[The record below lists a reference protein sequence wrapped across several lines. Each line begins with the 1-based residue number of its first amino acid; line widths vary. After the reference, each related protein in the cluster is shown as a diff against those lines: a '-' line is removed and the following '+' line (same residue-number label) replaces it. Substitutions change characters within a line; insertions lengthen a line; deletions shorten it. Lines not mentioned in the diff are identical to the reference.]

1 MKVTFTKEAKNYI
14 TVAEAEH
21 AKQIIQ
27 EMKEDTNSA
36 SEYLA
41 MAARAIF
48 HTNGIKVI
56 ESSAS
61 IAGNCRTWDSYHT
74 GSGKL
79 DIWIEGLVKAD
90 LDKYAEIGCYLT
102 DIWTIDGTAENRETI
117 REHAYIEEYNRTA

>member
-27 EMKEDTNSA
+27 EMKEDTSSA

-56 ESSAS
+56 ESSAK